1 MDWSESSDVLA
12 TTLAHE
18 MGHALLKGGTGGSG
32 NTPAEAQ
39 ATSHTNE
46 DVALQAEYIVATQL
60 GLKGGA
66 AGNMHSDFYNRL
78 TPQLNGLS
86 LGIDVTGMLY
96 SSSAAMAFTDP
107 SSAQVI
113 AAGIFSGNQHPS
125 IAPLL
130 TYDQLFRSHLHG
142 QPGKRKRIQRR

>member
-66 AGNMHSDFYNRL
+66 AGN
-78 TPQLNGLS
+78 
-86 LGIDVTGMLY
+86 
-96 SSSAAMAFTDP
+96 
-107 SSAQVI
+107 
-113 AAGIFSGNQHPS
+113 
-125 IAPLL
+125 
-130 TYDQLFRSHLHG
+130 
-142 QPGKRKRIQRR
+142 IQREPTSFNCTLAHLRSIIPLTSSRATWKT